1 MTSNSILN
9 GAKTLSVLALT
20 ILFSTIAFAQTNI
33 SLNQYKNNFYI
44 SGENTGSTLRTRPR
58 IYVEPAASSNDIANP
73 VVEAP
78 KPAKKTVSI
87 LELERQAFELLNTR
101 RIENGLQP
109 VIWSDEVAGIAR
121 VHSQSMANN
130 NFFSHQGLDGL
141 TVDKRADSL
150 GLKNW
155 RRIGENI
162 AYNRGYEN
170 PVEYAVLR
178 WMQSATHRENLL
190 SNKWKEAGVGIAIAP
205 DGKTYYFTQVFMLR
219 K

>member
-1 MTSNSILN
+1 MKLFPILK
-9 GAKTLSVLALT
+9 GVITLSLLLV
-20 ILFSTIAFAQTNI
+20 FSQTTFAQ
-33 SLNQYKNNFYI
+33 LNKTFNQHKINFYAG
-44 SGENTGSTLRTRPR
+44 SENIGSKLRTRPR
-58 IYVEPAASSNDIANP
+58 IFVET
-73 VVEAP
+73 V
-78 KPAKKTVSI
+78 KPATEGVKTANETPNPESKAVSTF
-87 LELERQAFELLNTR
+87 ELERQAFDLLNKR

-109 VIWSDEVAGIAR
+109 VIWSDEVARVAR
-121 VHSQSMANN
+121 IHSQNMAKN

-141 TVDKRADSL
+141 MVDKRADSF

-162 AYNRGYEN
+162 AYNRGYAN

-190 SNKWKEAGVGIAIAP
+190 SDKWKESGVGVAIAP

>member
-1 MTSNSILN
+1 MKLFPILKGAITLSILLL
-9 GAKTLSVLALT
+9 LSQT
-20 ILFSTIAFAQTNI
+20 SFAQ
-33 SLNQYKNNFYI
+33 LNENFNQHKINFY
-44 SGENTGSTLRTRPR
+44 TGSENIGSKLRIRPR
-58 IYVEPAASSNDIANP
+58 IFVAPAQPLTGEVKPAI
-73 VVEAP
+73 ETP
-78 KPAKKTVSI
+78 KPEKKAVSTF
-87 LELERQAFELLNTR
+87 ELERQAFELLNQR

-109 VIWSDEVAGIAR
+109 VIWSDEVAKVAR
-121 VHSQSMANN
+121 IHSQNMAKN

-141 TVDKRADSL
+141 MVDKRADAF

-162 AYNRGYEN
+162 AYNRGYAN

-178 WMQSATHRENLL
+178 WMQSESHRENLL
-190 SNKWKEAGVGIAIAP
+190 SNKWKESGVGVAIAP